1 MPPSSV
7 DAADLP
13 ARAGL
18 RPEDLTT
25 STYTDKAQE
34 CQILKERLAAAFRLF
49 AKYGF
54 DEGVGTCIFSVPWLW
69 EAIMGGAM
77 DNNSNSPSPVPVLT
91 WFLLLEL
98 FFSGPYFFTGKAG
111 RPYPF

>member
-7 DAADLP
+7 SAVDAASLP
-13 ARAGL
+13 TRAGL
-18 RPEDLTT
+18 RPDDLATP
-25 STYTDKAQE
+25 TYTDKAQE

-69 EAIMGGAM
+69 EAILGGAM
-77 DNNSNSPSPVPVLT
+77 DNNSNYSHLY
-91 WFLLLEL
+91 L
-98 FFSGPYFFTGKAG
+98 F
-111 RPYPF
+111 